1 MKRGNFW
8 RVIFAFVCLGFFFY
22 SLMLFLVVVMEERE
36 MRGFAG
42 LEEREK

>member
-8 RVIFAFVCLGFFFY
+8 RVIFAFVCLGFFF
-22 SLMLFLVVVMEERE
+22 LQFDVVFVVVMEERE